1 MEEKIINLAK
11 EVNKRI
17 DILQD
22 EIEVIKFIKNRA
34 KMKLIKYTIIGVGTL
49 VCTFVIEDTN
59 VKTVLIFISMIN
71 GTFIIESG
79 VDLFRKIIDGKKLKN
94 KLKIFLRYLGE

>member
-1 MEEKIINLAK
+1 MEEKIIYLAE

-22 EIEVIKFIKNRA
+22 EIEIVKYVKNRV
-34 KMKLIKYTIIGVGTL
+34 KMKLIKYVIIGVGTL
-49 VCTFVIEDTN
+49 ACTFVIEDAN
-59 VKTVLIFISMIN
+59 VKTVLIFVSMIN
-71 GTFIIESG
+71 GTFIIENG

>member
-22 EIEVIKFIKNRA
+22 EIEVTKFIKNRA
-34 KMKLIKYTIIGVGTL
+34 KMKLIKYAIIGVETL

-59 VKTVLIFISMIN
+59 VKTVLIFFIN
-71 GTFIIESG
+71 KTSNNNYFFI
-79 VDLFRKIIDGKKLKN
+79 
-94 KLKIFLRYLGE
+94 

>member
-22 EIEVIKFIKNRA
+22 EIEVTKFIKNRV
-34 KMKLIKYTIIGVGTL
+34 KMKLIKYAIIGVGTL
-49 VCTFVIEDTN
+49 VCTLVIEDAN
-59 VKTVLIFISMIN
+59 VKTVLIFVSMIN
-71 GTFIIESG
+71 GTFIIENG

-94 KLKIFLRYLGE
+94 KLKIFLRYYE

>member
-22 EIEVIKFIKNRA
+22 EIEVTKFIKNRA
-34 KMKLIKYTIIGVGTL
+34 KMKLIKYAIIGAGTL
-49 VCTFVIEDTN
+49 ACTFAIEDTN
-59 VKTVLIFISMIN
+59 VKTVLIFVSIIN
-71 GTFIIESG
+71 GTFIIENG

>member
-1 MEEKIINLAK
+1 MEEKIINLTE

-22 EIEVIKFIKNRA
+22 EIKIVEYVKNRV

-49 VCTFVIEDTN
+49 ACTFAIEDAN
-59 VKTVLIFISMIN
+59 VKTVLIFVSMIN
-71 GTFIIESG
+71 GTFIIENG
-79 VDLFRKIIDGKKLKN
+79 VDLFRKIIDIKKLKN
-94 KLKIFLRYLGE
+94 KLKMFLRYYE